1 VPWCIGSPSHS
12 PPPVT
17 AWSGQRGGARVII
30 SRGELGV
37 TAGRGF
43 YDWSERDA
51 DAACDLF
58 GIAHPIINA
67 PMAGSATADLAAAV
81 PTALPASATGGA
93 AGVRLPRCRPPPSWR
108 MPRAGTRW
116 WMPGPAAPRAVCWPT
131 PSPERRPFVCCKVA
145 NRLLSG
151 TGQPL
156 VRMVRFGRR
165 RRGPWRYTG
174 RFIWLLL
181 CGRPH

>member
-1 VPWCIGSPSHS
+1 
-12 PPPVT
+12 VT

-81 PTALPASATGGA
+81 PTALPASATGGGRCA
-93 AGVRLPRCRPPPSWR
+93 AAQVPAPAIVAHATCRHAVVDAGSGGAPRSMLAHAVARAPSVCVLQGGEPAAQRHWTAVGADGTIRAAPAWAMRRTDTAVRHPRLTRLTPRCS
-108 MPRAGTRW
+108 
-116 WMPGPAAPRAVCWPT
+116 
-131 PSPERRPFVCCKVA
+131 
-145 NRLLSG
+145 
-151 TGQPL
+151 
-156 VRMVRFGRR
+156 
-165 RRGPWRYTG
+165 
-174 RFIWLLL
+174 
-181 CGRPH
+181 